1 MEEQE
6 FLKTYDITK
15 YDRPSVTA
23 DIAIF
28 AIRSREP
35 DSYRH
40 DPERSLSILLV
51 RRGNPPFKD
60 CWALPGG
67 FLKRGERIEDCAAR
81 EVEEETGVRPNALM
95 AVSVFSEPGRDPRGW
110 ILSQLFASVLP
121 DGAFRPKGGD
131 DAAEASWFTVDPE
144 PEPGGILRLR
154 LSCGEREIN
163 ARVRTLDSRFGH
175 TSYAVID
182 SGGLAFDHAAM
193 IASALSAL
201 RARARSF
208 DMIFDF
214 LPGRF
219 TLTDL
224 QRVWETVTGEPV
236 QSANFRRKTADLVTE
251 TDAVTEGAG
260 HRPARLYERRQTK
273 PTETRTA
280 QKGE

>member
-1 MEEQE
+1 M
-6 FLKTYDITK
+6 
-15 YDRPSVTA
+15 R
-23 DIAIF
+23 
-28 AIRSREP
+28 
-35 DSYRH
+35 
-40 DPERSLSILLV
+40 PERVETSSLTS
-51 RRGNPPFKD
+51 
-60 CWALPGG
+60 
-67 FLKRGERIEDCAAR
+67 
-81 EVEEETGVRPNALM
+81 
-95 AVSVFSEPGRDPRGW
+95 FS
-110 ILSQLFASVLP
+110 ASSSLH
-121 DGAFRPKGGD
+121 AQQK
-131 DAAEASWFTVDPE
+131 S
-144 PEPGGILRLR
+144 L
-154 LSCGEREIN
+154 
-163 ARVRTLDSRFGH
+163 
-175 TSYAVID
+175 
-182 SGGLAFDHAAM
+182 AAM

>member
-6 FLKTYDITK
+6 FLKVYDITK

-51 RRGNPPFKD
+51 RRGNHPFKD

-95 AVSVFSEPGRDPRGW
+95 AVSLFTEPGRDPRGW
-110 ILSQLFASVLP
+110 ILSQLFASVLA
-121 DGAFRPKGGD
+121 DGTFEPGGGD
-131 DAAEASWFTVDPE
+131 DAAEASWFTLRLDPE
-144 PEPGGILRLR
+144 ASGVLALR
-154 LSCGEREIN
+154 LSCGGQEIT
-163 ARVRTLDSRFGH
+163 ARLRMQGVRFSQTRWQILDG
-175 TSYAVID
+175 
-182 SGGLAFDHAAM
+182 GGLAFDHAAM
-193 IASALSAL
+193 ILSALSAL
-201 RARARSF
+201 RAQARRF
-208 DMIFDF
+208 DVIFDF
-214 LPGRF
+214 LPPRF

-224 QRVWETVTGEPV
+224 QRVWETVTGEPI
-236 QSANFRRKTADLVTE
+236 QSANFRRKIADLVVE

-260 HRPARLYERRQTK
+260 HRPAKLYERK
-273 PTETRTA
+273 PTA
-280 QKGE
+280 QAASL